1 MSTPLAR
8 QLSCKLEVAYDVFH
22 KLTIIIFVW
31 IKFWITSVLTIS
43 TTVTS
48 RHCWHTSR
56 GAFTC
61 QTCACSAVC
70 WAWNMMST
78 SHRRGF
84 QTLAGNMK
92 PGSYVQPCRCNGS
105 SWVTATDAVGW
116 PAMADTAR
124 QWLLVQYWQIM
135 PLSCCTRLE
144 CRVIRYW
151 PASCLCGML
160 QQYAIW
166 TPFWEDFKPDYSFCR
181 LF

>member
-1 MSTPLAR
+1 MSWLFLQQWHLDTAGIHRVVPSNVKLAHV
-8 QLSCKLEVAYDVFH
+8 QLSVSLEHDVN
-22 KLTIIIFVW
+22 LT
-31 IKFWITSVLTIS
+31 K
-43 TTVTS
+43 
-48 RHCWHTSR
+48 
-56 GAFTC
+56 G
-61 QTCACSAVC
+61 
-70 WAWNMMST
+70 
-78 SHRRGF
+78 GF

-124 QWLLVQYWQIM
+124 QWLHWQVQYWQIM